1 MPIQIQMPRRKADKD
16 DGILCAWLVEEGDLV
31 EAGTP
36 LFEEETDKVV
46 GQVTA
51 PVRCRILALLV
62 DEGDTVP
69 VGDVVLEAEE
79 AE

>member
-1 MPIQIQMPRRKADKD
+1 MSMQIRMPRRKADKD
-16 DGILCAWLVEEGDLV
+16 NGILCAWLVEEGDVV

-51 PVRCRILALLV
+51 LVRCRITALLAE
-62 DEGDTVP
+62 EGDTVT
-69 VGDVVLEAEE
+69 VGEVVLVAEE
-79 AE
+79 LA

>member
-1 MPIQIQMPRRKADKD
+1 MPIQIKMPRRKEDAAE
-16 DGILCAWLVEEGDLV
+16 GVLCAWLVEEGDTV

-46 GQVTA
+46 SQVSS
-51 PVRCRILALLV
+51 PVRCRITNLKV

-69 VGDVVLEAEE
+69 VGDVVLEAEAVE
-79 AE
+79 